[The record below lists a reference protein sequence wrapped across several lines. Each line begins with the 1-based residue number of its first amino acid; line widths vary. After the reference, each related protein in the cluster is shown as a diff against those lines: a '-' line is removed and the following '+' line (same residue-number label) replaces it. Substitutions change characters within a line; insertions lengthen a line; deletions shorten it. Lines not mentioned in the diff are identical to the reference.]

1 VPVSNATA
9 PCPDATGYL
18 AGALRYALPGWG
30 SLEHIALADHGPE
43 ISGSCGGGTERPGKL
58 APITTTLGSLGSDH
72 EVRWLFS

>member
-1 VPVSNATA
+1 
-9 PCPDATGYL
+9 
-18 AGALRYALPGWG
+18 
-30 SLEHIALADHGPE
+30 LEHIALADHGPE